1 MRKYF
6 QIFLISVIVLF
17 HFSPAITHA
26 NEADIENKAQE
37 VTSKEDN
44 VEEGQGEIL
53 ENNDVKQETSD
64 EEVSNESVLE
74 EVENVQENTTTE
86 AVESTDNQQKQ
97 SEEEAEELRIKPF
110 AAASLPYEKGDRHE
124 DLVEIKEKLNHIGF
138 DGITE
143 TDYFGNW
150 TETRVTQFQTYYQLS
165 ITGKVDQK
173 TINKLDSVY
182 NSPFQNGKRHEDTKA
197 IKEKLNSI
205 GYGPITVTTLFG
217 NYMESQVKEFQR
229 DQGLRVNGIADERTL
244 AKLEE
249 LASTDVFE
257 LGDRHN
263 AIITIKEKL
272 NAIGFGGIS
281 ETNYFGGWTE
291 TRVKQFQQYYG
302 LSVDGKVGPA
312 TQETLDSVYNSPFQ
326 NGERHED
333 TKAIKEKLNSIGYG
347 PITVTTLFGDYME
360 SQVKEFQRDQGLRVN
375 GIADG
380 PTLAKLEELASTDVF
395 ELGDR
400 HSAIILLKKKL
411 NAVGFDRISETDYFG
426 GWTETR
432 VRQFQEYYNLN
443 VTGKADE
450 ATQNKLD
457 EVYNS
462 PFQAGKRHEDTI
474 ELKEKLNRLGY
485 GHITVSTLYGN
496 FTKSQVKRFQREYGL
511 VENGIAD
518 ENTWIKLNEAYY
530 NASFQLGD
538 RHEDIIEIKKQLN
551 AIGFGGISE
560 TNYYGG
566 WTETRVKQFQKYYHL
581 TVTGIVDHTTE
592 EKISS
597 VYNSPF
603 QNGKRHDGTV
613 EIKEKLNRIGFG
625 YITVSTLYGS
635 FTETQV
641 RKFQSHYGLLENG
654 IADEVTIAK
663 LDNIFN
669 HPLQLGNSHP
679 DIITLKE
686 NLNHL
691 GYDGIAIS
699 DYFGNW
705 TETRLKQFQEDNGL
719 PVSGIADEI
728 TLAAIEEAVEN
739 RWIIEYTPYPTTL
752 TQALSKQMS
761 VSPQTDAYRNLPAYV
776 HSSYID
782 LTRTAAITGTSV
794 NLRTAPQL
802 ISKVAFNVGNGTE
815 IEFMEEVTGAIYSGS
830 TKWYKIR
837 YRGQVLYVHSS
848 LASKNTLVGKTTA
861 NVNVRSAKSSSS
873 HKYGVIPKGT
883 TVNIIEEGSTWHEIS
898 YQTWRNATEQDV
910 LQYLDPD
917 NNDIFQHL
925 VLSESV
931 GVSAASL
938 NNVLSGKGILSGK
951 GQSFIS
957 ASHQHGVNEV
967 YLISHALL
975 ETGHGT
981 SDLATGIEVGKN
993 SSGNPVLVTPSNR
1006 SSLTNIRTSYN
1017 MFGIGAVDSNA
1028 REGGAIR
1035 AYNEG
1040 WFSPEQAIIGGAKF
1054 IGERYIHIGQD
1065 TLYKMRWNPANPA
1078 THQYATDIAWATKQV
1093 NNIQSI
1099 YDQLDNPMYKFDIP
1113 QYR

>member
-1 MRKYF
+1 MIRKNF
-6 QIFLISVIVLF
+6 VILLISIMVLF

-26 NEADIENKAQE
+26 NTASNGEEEQTSQKENQ
-37 VTSKEDN
+37 S
-44 VEEGQGEIL
+44 
-53 ENNDVKQETSD
+53 S
-64 EEVSNESVLE
+64 EEVNKDSDVPQKDDFQE
-74 EVENVQENTTTE
+74 EVEEDNNESSQENE
-86 AVESTDNQQKQ
+86 NSSSQDKEVDNKEEED
-97 SEEEAEELRIKPF
+97 SEEEHISNENSSEEQETTPREEEEEGKSDSKQVEPF
-110 AAASLPYEKGDRHE
+110 AVDASIPYEKGDRHE

-165 ITGKVDQK
+165 VTGKVDQK

-182 NSPFQNGKRHEDTKA
+182 NSSFQNGKRHEDTKA

-326 NGERHED
+326 NDERHED

-347 PITVTTLFGDYME
+347 PITVTTLFGNYME

-400 HSAIILLKKKL
+400 HSAIITIKEKL

-474 ELKEKLNRLGY
+474 ELKEKLNRIGY

-496 FTKSQVKRFQREYGL
+496 YTKSQVKEFQRDFGL
-511 VENGIAD
+511 VVNGIAD
-518 ENTWIKLNEAYY
+518 ENTWIKLNEVYY
-530 NASFQLGD
+530 KTGFQLGD

-551 AIGFGGISE
+551 AIGFGGITE
-560 TNYYGG
+560 TNYFGK
-566 WTETRVKQFQKYYHL
+566 WTETRVEQFQRYYGL
-581 TVTGIVDHTTE
+581 SVTGTADEQTQQ
-592 EKISS
+592 KLSD
-597 VYNSPF
+597 VYNSPY
-603 QNGKRHDGTV
+603 QNGKRHDGTI
-613 EIKEKLNRIGFG
+613 ELKEKLNRIGFG

-635 FTETQV
+635 FTESQV
-641 RKFQSHYGLLENG
+641 NKFQEYYGLKVSG
-654 IADEVTIAK
+654 IADEVTMDMI
-663 LDNIFN
+663 NEIYN
-669 HPLQLGNSHP
+669 SPLQKGKS
-679 DIITLKE
+679 DSRVIEMKE
-686 NLNHL
+686 MLNAL
-691 GYDGIAIS
+691 GYDGITIS

-705 TETRLKQFQEDNGL
+705 TETRLKQFQSDYNL
-719 PVSGIADEI
+719 PVSGIADTKTIQKLDDSVIRVFLDPGHGGNDPGGQGYGINEKDVVLDI
-728 TLAAIEEAVEN
+728 ALQTEQFLSSKYKGVLVNMSRTDDTFIELTERANMANRWGADYFVSFHTNAFNGSANGFETYIHNGNVSNETKQRQSDVHSYLINNINVNDRGKKTANFNVLRNTNMSSILLEYMFIDNFVEN
-739 RWIIEYTPYPTTL
+739 MLLKDPSYRTYLAQIT
-752 TQALSKQMS
+752 A
-761 VSPQTDAYRNLPAYV
+761 DA
-776 HSSYID
+776 I
-782 LTRTAAITGTSV
+782 
-794 NLRTAPQL
+794 
-802 ISKVAFNVGNGTE
+802 
-815 IEFMEEVTGAIYSGS
+815 
-830 TKWYKIR
+830 
-837 YRGQVLYVHSS
+837 
-848 LASKNTLVGKTTA
+848 A
-861 NVNVRSAKSSSS
+861 N
-873 HKYGVIPKGT
+873 
-883 TVNIIEEGSTWHEIS
+883 
-898 YQTWRNATEQDV
+898 
-910 LQYLDPD
+910 
-917 NNDIFQHL
+917 
-925 VLSESV
+925 
-931 GVSAASL
+931 
-938 NNVLSGKGILSGK
+938 
-951 GQSFIS
+951 
-957 ASHQHGVNEV
+957 
-967 YLISHALL
+967 
-975 ETGHGT
+975 
-981 SDLATGIEVGKN
+981 
-993 SSGNPVLVTPSNR
+993 
-1006 SSLTNIRTSYN
+1006 SYN
-1017 MFGIGAVDSNA
+1017 LK
-1028 REGGAIR
+1028 RR
-1035 AYNEG
+1035 
-1040 WFSPEQAIIGGAKF
+1040 
-1054 IGERYIHIGQD
+1054 
-1065 TLYKMRWNPANPA
+1065 
-1078 THQYATDIAWATKQV
+1078 
-1093 NNIQSI
+1093 
-1099 YDQLDNPMYKFDIP
+1099 
-1113 QYR
+1113 